1 MKKRYFIAGTDT
13 GCGKTLVSAALL
25 TRANEKSLSTLG
37 LKPVASGAEQTAD
50 GLRNNDAVMLQ
61 NASSVKLPYAQV
73 NPLVFADAVAP
84 HLAAAKAGRR
94 ISINTLAGY
103 LRGAMTTPHDFLVV
117 EGAGGW
123 RVPVSDREFLSALPA
138 ELGLEVILVVGMKL
152 GCINHAILTAETI
165 RQDGLVLAGW
175 VASCVD
181 PQMALVEEN
190 LATLR
195 RWLPA
200 PCLGV
205 IPYRENITVEEAA
218 GFLELPGKF

>member
-1 MKKRYFIAGTDT
+1 M
-13 GCGKTLVSAALL
+13 
-25 TRANEKSLSTLG
+25 
-37 LKPVASGAEQTAD
+37 
-50 GLRNNDAVMLQ
+50 
-61 NASSVKLPYAQV
+61 
-73 NPLVFADAVAP
+73 
-84 HLAAAKAGRR
+84 
-94 ISINTLAGY
+94 
-103 LRGAMTTPHDFLVV
+103 
-117 EGAGGW
+117 
-123 RVPVSDREFLSALPA
+123 PVSDREFLSALPA

-218 GFLELPGKF
+218 GFLALPALGKM